1 MKINFFR
8 KNKESFLL
16 MGILSMVFLGF
27 SSVSAESY
35 DVYVDVDYD
44 KSEEDG
50 SDDKPYKTIVKAIEQ
65 AEEGDEIYIK
75 EGEYEEN
82 FTIDKE
88 LSFFGEDLEE
98 VEIEGEIKII
108 NNFEAQDFVL
118 EGNIVV
124 ENGADIEINNLII
137 KEADKIGIEAFG
149 NSGDVII
156 KNSVIKKSGT
166 KGVYVQQDR
175 EIVISG
181 CSIYGNQ
188 EDGIDLR
195 ENVDGIISGNN
206 IYENGKNGIRFVVA
220 DSELEIKNNSIKN
233 NGDSGIMAKSIAE
246 SDAEGLITVF
256 NNTSIANDYGFS
268 CDFSQNKVETSY
280 WKKSIKVDNN
290 NFKNND
296 ENEINKECDLIQPT
310 QAALKKKQEEARK
323 KEMEENQ
330 KKKEEQIA
338 MMEQN
343 KERTI
348 EENKTQLN
356 QLVEA
361 KSQLQIEVEE
371 QRKKIEKRGWL
382 VSFLIGPNYGAINKI
397 KEVAPGFGENLS
409 QFDDLDR
416 KLIDSENQKIA
427 QQEMEDVINYV
438 EEVNTLVVKRD
449 SRFSLFGWLF
459 GLFG

>member
-1 MKINFFR
+1 MKINFFE
-8 KNKESFLL
+8 KNRGSFLL
-16 MGILSMVFLGF
+16 IGVLLMFFLLG

-35 DVYVDVDYD
+35 DIYVEADYD
-44 KSEEDG
+44 GSEEG
-50 SDDKPYKTIVKAIEQ
+50 SEKKPFKTIAKAIEQ
-65 AEEGDEIYIK
+65 AEEGDKIYLE

-82 FTIDKE
+82 FTVNKK
-88 LSFFGEDLEE
+88 LSFFGESQEE
-98 VEIEGEIKII
+98 VKIEGEIKVTKD
-108 NNFEAQDFVL
+108 FEAQDFTL
-118 EGNIVV
+118 EGNIVA
-124 ENGADIEINNLII
+124 ENGADIELNNLVIE
-137 KEADKIGIEAFG
+137 EADKIGVEALG
-149 NSGDVII
+149 DSGEVII
-156 KNSVIKKSGT
+156 KNSVVKKSGT
-166 KGVYVQQDR
+166 KGIYVQAGR
-175 EIVISG
+175 EVVISG

-195 ENVDGIISGNN
+195 ENVDGVISGNN

-220 DSELEIKNNSIKN
+220 NSKLEIKNNSIKN
-233 NGDSGIMAKSIAE
+233 NGDGGIVAKSIA
-246 SDAEGLITVF
+246 SSSASGSIVV
-256 NNTSIANDYGFS
+256 NSNTSITNDYGFD

-280 WKKSIKVDNN
+280 WKNSIKIDKN
-290 NFKNND
+290 NFKTNKED
-296 ENEINKECDLIQPT
+296 EINKECGLVQPT
-310 QAALKKKQEEARK
+310 QVALEKKQEEARK
-323 KEMEENQ
+323 KEVEENQ
-330 KKKEEQIA
+330 EKKEEQLE

-348 EENKTQLN
+348 EENKNQLN

-361 KSQLQIEVEE
+361 KSQLQSEVEE

-382 VSFLIGPNYGAINKI
+382 ISFLIGPNYGAINKI

-427 QQEMEDVINYV
+427 QQEMENIVNYV
-438 EEVNTLVVKRD
+438 EEVNALIVKRD